1 LAQRTPAATPIVLAG
16 SALLALA
23 WLMPLTL
30 FWHRAGRTA
39 LDLPIAPRSRPSAV
53 MFVGVA
59 AAAPLLILGVV
70 PQLAWSGWLAG
81 LQDALAAGAGMP
93 ALPSGMAQ
101 GICLL
106 AALLLIA
113 LPPLAR
119 SRRYQAAEE
128 QPRQNGVAAPW
139 ALGESLRGLAWIAIA
154 PEAFARAWRTLLGLS
169 RGLRRGMAL
178 FEQRYYLAGLL
189 IAVILVIML
198 FIQ

>member
-1 LAQRTPAATPIVLAG
+1 MA
-16 SALLALA
+16 
-23 WLMPLTL
+23 
-30 FWHRAGRTA
+30 
-39 LDLPIAPRSRPSAV
+39 
-53 MFVGVA
+53 
-59 AAAPLLILGVV
+59 

-81 LQDALAAGAGMP
+81 LQDELAPGAGVP
-93 ALPSGMAQ
+93 ALPSRIAQ

-113 LPPLAR
+113 LPLFAR
-119 SRRYQAAEE
+119 SRRYAAADD
-128 QPRQNGVAAPW
+128 QPRQAGVAAPW
-139 ALGESLRGLAWIAIA
+139 ALGESLRGLAWMAMA
-154 PEAFARAWRTLLGLS
+154 PEAFAHAWRALLALS